1 MAWAI
6 LALFTAFFESAK
18 DATGKLALRA
28 ATPLQAAFAWR
39 LLALPVLVPLLAYAG
54 VPKLTPGFWPILLLG
69 GSLNLIA
76 SLFYMRALA
85 VGELALTVPLV
96 NLTPALLLVTSP
108 LLLGERPS
116 PAGIVGVVL
125 VVIGTL
131 LLHRDGGSQGPAS
144 VLRNLL
150 RRPGAPNML
159 LVALL
164 WSVTANID
172 KLGVR
177 ASSPLAWAAAVDLFI
192 ALGLLPFAIRRRNES
207 PPLPRL
213 ALLATGLAGGLTLA
227 LQMTAINL
235 TQVPYVIA
243 IKRCSTLLSVFWG
256 RLLFREGQFK
266 QRLRAVLTM
275 LAGVWLILLA

>member
-28 ATPLQAAFAWR
+28 ATPLQAAWAWR
-39 LLALPVLVPLLAYAG
+39 LLALPVLVPLLVCAG
-54 VPKLTPGFWPILLLG
+54 VSVPAPVFWPILLLG
-69 GSLNLIA
+69 GSLNLCA
-76 SLFYMRALA
+76 SLLYMRALA
-85 VGELALTVPLV
+85 AGELALTVPLV

-116 PAGIVGVVL
+116 LAGVAGVVL

-131 LLHRDGGSQGPAS
+131 LLHREGGRQGPTA
-144 VLRNLL
+144 VLRSLL
-150 RRPGAPNML
+150 RRPGAPSML
-159 LVALL
+159 LVAAI
-164 WSVTANID
+164 WSVSANID

-177 ASSPLAWAAAVDLFI
+177 ASSPLTWAVAVDLFI
-192 ALGLLPFAIRRRNES
+192 VLGLLPFAVYRRS
-207 PPLPRL
+207 GQPPLPRM

-227 LQMTAINL
+227 LQMTAITL

-243 IKRCSTLLSVFWG
+243 IKRCSTLLSVVWG
-256 RLLFREGQFK
+256 RLLFGEGQLK
-266 QRLRAVLTM
+266 KRLRAVLTM